1 MSNIL
6 THAND
11 IVNNRSEEKER
22 MYGPFF
28 ETMERATRIYNEM
41 NPQEKISTVGM
52 YKALV
57 ALKLAREAYH
67 HKEDNL
73 LDAVAYMG
81 SMNDY
86 IEAMGSLN
94 DYIEANT
101 DAAEQPN
108 KKIEPQEKKQR
119 TLGPSV
125 CAITYK
131 EDLDLQA
138 IFDKSVRRCR
148 ETDNSK
154 IILHG
159 YKDYRP
165 TILAESHI
173 EMDPEDGKYK
183 PIVWY
188 NKVFLDEL
196 NIKYYGKIQ

>member
-28 ETMERATRIYNEM
+28 ETMGRATRIYNEM

-52 YKALV
+52 YKALI

-86 IEAMGSLN
+86 IEAN
-94 DYIEANT
+94 I
-101 DAAEQPN
+101 DAAEQCSS
-108 KKIEPQEKKQR
+108 EP
-119 TLGPSV
+119 PV
-125 CAITYK
+125 WPIMYK

-138 IFDKSVRRCR
+138 IFDESVRRCI

-154 IILHG
+154 IILYG
-159 YKDYRP
+159 YKNYWP
-165 TILAESHI
+165 ILLAESCAGI
-173 EMDPEDGKYK
+173 DSKDGEYK
-183 PIVWY
+183 KAVWY
-188 NKVFLDEL
+188 NKKFLDEL
-196 NIKYYGKIQ
+196 KIEYGKIQ

>member
-6 THAND
+6 SHAND

-41 NPQEKISTVGM
+41 NPKEQISTVGM

-86 IEAMGSLN
+86 IESNLGAV
-94 DYIEANT
+94 E
-101 DAAEQPN
+101 
-108 KKIEPQEKKQR
+108 EKK
-119 TLGPSV
+119 PSV
-125 CAITYK
+125 THMLYYANGLPQRAFDDALALLFK
-131 EDLDLQA
+131 DDANLD
-138 IFDKSVRRCR
+138 
-148 ETDNSK
+148 SK
-154 IILHG
+154 IALANYECHEPIV
-159 YKDYRP
+159 
-165 TILAESHI
+165 LAERYF
-173 EMDPEDGKYK
+173 EVDPEDGIYK
-183 PIVWY
+183 AMVWY
-188 NKVFLDEL
+188 NKQMLDSL
-196 NIKYYGKIQ
+196 NITY